1 MTKLLSEIVE
11 LTQRNLKLRD
21 ALLSVKWDIQRIS
34 DYDSD
39 HIIAIQLG
47 DMADEIIENIDKAL
61 EDTKYIQYAFI
72 ASVR

>member
-21 ALLSVKWDIQRIS
+21 ALLSAKWDIQRIS

-47 DMADEIIENIDKAL
+47 DMYE
-61 EDTKYIQYAFI
+61 
-72 ASVR
+72 

>member
-61 EDTKYIQYAFI
+61 EDTK
-72 ASVR
+72 

>member
-21 ALLSVKWDIQRIS
+21 ALLSVKWDIQRVS

-61 EDTKYIQYAFI
+61 DDTK
-72 ASVR
+72 

>member
-47 DMADEIIENIDKAL
+47 DMYE
-61 EDTKYIQYAFI
+61 
-72 ASVR
+72 

>member
-21 ALLSVKWDIQRIS
+21 ALLSAKWDIQRIS
-34 DYDSD
+34 EYDSD

-61 EDTKYIQYAFI
+61 EDTK
-72 ASVR
+72 

>member
-21 ALLSVKWDIQRIS
+21 ALLSVKWDIQRVS

-61 EDTKYIQYAFI
+61 EDTK
-72 ASVR
+72 